1 MNTNVYSIYQEQS
14 AAVDRRRFGLDLPQW
29 QISLDNDI
37 TTTFLASA
45 HTNNPI
51 YVLIAATHPVNKLL
65 CLLQNSKGSRVRFAS
80 VWIAS
85 PWPLSSPHRNT
96 QKYTSGVGDR
106 TWHPSYVSLKFNKDN
121 SPTQQAF
128 AGRVSGKGAWQ
139 DCELTLWGQDN
150 IVFCWPITS
159 ASFSQCDH
167 TEKKLKNI

>member
-1 MNTNVYSIYQEQS
+1 VNTNVYSIYQEQS

-96 QKYTSGVGDR
+96 QKYTSGVGEGIWTGHGIPAMCHWNSIR
-106 TWHPSYVSLKFNKDN
+106 TIPPRSRRSQEGSAARGRGRTVS
-121 SPTQQAF
+121 
-128 AGRVSGKGAWQ
+128 
-139 DCELTLWGQDN
+139 
-150 IVFCWPITS
+150 
-159 ASFSQCDH
+159 
-167 TEKKLKNI
+167 